1 MGPTL
6 KAVKGIKADSPL
18 FLCGLREIPLLLF
31 LPNWIPASTSLS
43 FNLTTRPRDP
53 PSLRL
58 LLPPE
63 SHTEF
68 VCTKPV
74 PHSCLRSLEWP
85 LHILHPP
92 SSGPLFS
99 FLLLSNQAALQR
111 AQPPS
116 SPLGPPPSHKGSRGR
131 VFRLL
136 QLKAVTSLP
145 GCVFWGPSSML
156 SA

>member
-6 KAVKGIKADSPL
+6 KAVKGIKADRPL

-31 LPNWIPASTSLS
+31 LPNWIPASTSVS
-43 FNLTTRPRDP
+43 FNLTTCPWNP

-58 LLPPE
+58 LPPPE
-63 SHTEF
+63 SRTEF
-68 VCTKPV
+68 VCTKPL
-74 PHSCLRSLEWP
+74 PHSCLT
-85 LHILHPP
+85 
-92 SSGPLFS
+92 SGPCTFCS
-99 FLLLSNQAALQR
+99 HLLRDPCSLPSCFQNQAALQS

-116 SPLGPPPSHKGSRGR
+116 SPLGPPPSHKGSRVR
-131 VFRLL
+131 VYRLL
-136 QLKAVTSLP
+136 QLGAMTSLP